1 MQRGSRETTTTMS
14 TAKPFAPACER
25 NQQPIANV
33 LKHAFRQV
41 KQVLEIG
48 SGTGQ
53 HAVYFASE
61 MPWLQWQPSDVENN
75 ITGIQAW
82 VDDAALPN
90 LSSPLVLDVNTSWPE
105 SRYDA
110 LFTANSLHIM
120 SWNSV
125 KNFMQNAAQR
135 LDLNGYLVIYGPFN
149 YGGNYTSASNAQ
161 FDQWLKQQSDQ
172 SAIRNFEDIQQLA
185 ERHAL
190 KLSEDIEMPANNRIL
205 LWKKT

>member
-1 MQRGSRETTTTMS
+1 MS
-14 TAKPFAPACER
+14 IAKPFAPACER

-33 LKHAFRQV
+33 LKHAFRHV

-53 HAVYFASE
+53 HAVFFAGE
-61 MPWLQWQPSDVENN
+61 MPWLQWQPTDVENN
-75 ITGIQAW
+75 IAGIQIW

-90 LSSPLVLDVNTSWPE
+90 LLSPLVLDVNNDWPG

-135 LDLNGYLVIYGPFN
+135 LDLNGSLIIYGPFN
-149 YGGNYTSASNAQ
+149 YGGNYTSTSNAQ
-161 FDQWLKQQSDQ
+161 FDQWLKQQSDG
-172 SAIRNFEDIQQLA
+172 SAIRNFEDIQELA

-190 KLSEDIEMPANNRIL
+190 SLSEDIEMPANNRIL

>member
-1 MQRGSRETTTTMS
+1 MS

-33 LKHAFRQV
+33 LKHAFRHV
-41 KQVLEIG
+41 KHVLEIG

-53 HAVYFASE
+53 HAVFFASE
-61 MPWLQWQPSDVENN
+61 MPWLQWQPTDVENN
-75 ITGIQAW
+75 IAGIQAW

-90 LSSPLVLDVNTSWPE
+90 LLSPLVLDVNNNWPE

-125 KNFMQNAAQR
+125 KKFMQNAAQL

-161 FDQWLKQQSDQ
+161 FDQWLKQQSAD
-172 SAIRNFEDIQQLA
+172 SAIRNFEDIQESA
-185 ERHAL
+185 EHYAL

>member
-1 MQRGSRETTTTMS
+1 MS
-14 TAKPFAPACER
+14 TEKPFAPACER

-33 LKHAFRQV
+33 LKRVFREV
-41 KQVLEIG
+41 NQVLEIG

-61 MPWLQWQPSDVENN
+61 MPWLQWQPTDVENN
-75 ITGIQAW
+75 IAGIQAW
-82 VDDAALPN
+82 VDDTALPN
-90 LSSPLVLDVNTSWPE
+90 LLSPLVLDVNNNWPE

-149 YGGNYTSASNAQ
+149 YGGNYTSTSNAQ
-161 FDQWLKQQSDQ
+161 FNQWLKQQSED
-172 SAIRNFEDIQQLA
+172 SAIRNFEDIQELA
-185 ERHAL
+185 ECYAL
-190 KLSEDIEMPANNRIL
+190 KLFEDIEMPANNRIL